1 MRALTLTQ
9 PWAGLVASGIKRIEN
24 RPRPMIRS
32 EDFDQP
38 FAIHASREI
47 DEDVYERIHEIAPEL
62 FGYDADGKMAE
73 WYRLSRI
80 TSAIIGVA
88 RVVDMIDLRGQSQ
101 LSLAAIQALGG
112 PGKVALLARDQ
123 RRFVFGP
130 IAYVLEGNRALPEPV
145 TIDRGFQ
152 CFWYLK
158 HADVV
163 RVAGQL
169 L

>member
-62 FGYDADGKMAE
+62 FDYDADGKMAE
-73 WYRLSRI
+73 WYRLSHI

-101 LSLAAIQALGG
+101 LPLAAGESMTPIQALGS
-112 PGKVALLARDQ
+112 PGKVALLTENQ

-130 IAYVLEGNRALPEPV
+130 
-145 TIDRGFQ
+145 T
-152 CFWYLK
+152 
-158 HADVV
+158 
-163 RVAGQL
+163 AGSATP
-169 L
+169 